1 MEGESVMAK
10 SKTGDFIAQCGYSDW
25 NRKETVKLLNRY
37 YQWFNLKEQNTF
49 EQQEKYLDGQVDKLK
64 TILKLKRKQTD
75 NLIKQNEILKLEIQE
90 LSGTAGTLKKSLDLM
105 SAEKGRML
113 RKMRRLEFN
122 K

>member
-1 MEGESVMAK
+1 MAK
-10 SKTGDFIAQCGYSDW
+10 SKTTDFIEQCGYERW
-25 NRKETVKLLNRY
+25 NRTETVKLLNRY

-49 EQQEKYLDGQVDKLK
+49 EQQEKYMDGQVDKLK
-64 TILKLKRKQTD
+64 TILKLKRQQND
-75 NLIKQNEILKLEIQE
+75 NLIKQNERLKLEIQE